1 MDYTDWRDALVDFN
15 KDLDAQL
22 EDLVG
27 LTDAES
33 CHVRGAVRPL
43 PD

>member
-1 MDYTDWRDALVDFN
+1 MDYTDGRDALVDFN
-15 KDLDAQL
+15 KDLDVQL

-27 LTDAES
+27 LTDVES
-33 CHVRGAVRPL
+33 SHVRVAVRPL